1 MAQPK
6 KGARAFYSR
15 YRRLIEAARLPIGF
29 AFDHMMG
36 FKLASSDVYPMLEV
50 HESWHSACKQGK
62 EVMTKQAEKSRKQQ
76 PQSGVIQDINQDRWS
91 TFLAEFTRENRGAHA
106 RLEVMGPDVGY
117 QVQTEDRPFDGVS
130 ADTKDGECAVWIS
143 FGSTSEDHLTH
154 GIQNVRAIRV
164 RPPAGQSGAAVEMIA
179 QDGTTTLLELS
190 RPEAYAI
197 SASAQ

>member
-1 MAQPK
+1 
-6 KGARAFYSR
+6 
-15 YRRLIEAARLPIGF
+15 
-29 AFDHMMG
+29 MG
-36 FKLASSDVYPMLEV
+36 FKLAFSDVYPMLRM
-50 HESWHSACKQGK
+50 HQSWHSACKQGK
-62 EVMTKQAEKSRKQQ
+62 KIMTKQAAKSRKQR
-76 PQSGVIQDINQDRWS
+76 PQSGATQDIDQDRWS
-91 TFLAEFTRENRGAHA
+91 MFLAEFTRENRGAHA

-143 FGSTSEDHLTH
+143 FGSTRQDHLTH

-164 RPPAGQSGAAVEMIA
+164 RSPAGESGAAVEIIA

-197 SASAQ
+197 SANAQ